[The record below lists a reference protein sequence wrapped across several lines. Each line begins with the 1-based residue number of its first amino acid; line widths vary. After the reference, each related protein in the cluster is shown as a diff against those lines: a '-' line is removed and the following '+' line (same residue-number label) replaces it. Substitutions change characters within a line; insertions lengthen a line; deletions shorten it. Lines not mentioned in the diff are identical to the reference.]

1 MEFLLHPVTMTLVM
15 SAILVTLQVLGQAAL
30 AKLTPEQATRWPALA
45 LPALLVVMTSI
56 VVVPTINHLW
66 AERRDVQ
73 NEERVHH
80 RDLDAQRREVRDAHL
95 DRLRPLLLSD
105 SKKLLQLSSRLAVD
119 GTAIGG
125 LFVDDYE
132 SRLDH
137 EFWYPEVVYRDLA
150 AHFPD
155 YAKVR
160 ERVRGE
166 VFEQQKEFHELER
179 LATELAQKIVKDFI
193 DNERAAESP
202 RTNVGGLM
210 ALRLE
215 RAARRDATS
224 QSDDISSIAVTRAR
238 HCIGIGKG
246 MNLDVGVDPGGH
258 GAWAY
263 TDDAGGSQG
272 GPIAPPAYLVRR
284 MEAYKAFRPT
294 ERFKASCDT
303 VKERYKRLAT
313 ELRTLST
320 EAAIAA
326 ESPALFG
333 DCSYVRLF

>member
-137 EFWYPEVVYRDLA
+137 EFWYW
-150 AHFPD
+150 
-155 YAKVR
+155 
-160 ERVRGE
+160 
-166 VFEQQKEFHELER
+166 
-179 LATELAQKIVKDFI
+179 
-193 DNERAAESP
+193 
-202 RTNVGGLM
+202 
-210 ALRLE
+210 
-215 RAARRDATS
+215 TS
-224 QSDDISSIAVTRAR
+224 TPSVSKTWNQ
-238 HCIGIGKG
+238 
-246 MNLDVGVDPGGH
+246 
-258 GAWAY
+258 
-263 TDDAGGSQG
+263 
-272 GPIAPPAYLVRR
+272 
-284 MEAYKAFRPT
+284 
-294 ERFKASCDT
+294 
-303 VKERYKRLAT
+303 
-313 ELRTLST
+313 
-320 EAAIAA
+320 
-326 ESPALFG
+326 
-333 DCSYVRLF
+333 RLFSTKVWCGGRDITRTTSSMVSCGRSGLRRCRTVPSRAFSVTCAVFVPQIFVIE